1 MQSVY
6 RVLLTVDR
14 VLAKYSPVIL
24 LQRHIRGWLVRKAL
38 AKSTNQ
44 KIRYSSL
51 ESKEYVLNYGSP
63 HYQVKCYLI
72 IYSKH

>member
-1 MQSVY
+1 MCMQEVGYSEEIRIIY

-14 VLAKYSPVIL
+14 VLARYSPVIL

-44 KIRYSSL
+44 KIRYSPL
-51 ESKEYVLNYGSP
+51 ENDMTM
-63 HYQVKCYLI
+63 C
-72 IYSKH
+72 